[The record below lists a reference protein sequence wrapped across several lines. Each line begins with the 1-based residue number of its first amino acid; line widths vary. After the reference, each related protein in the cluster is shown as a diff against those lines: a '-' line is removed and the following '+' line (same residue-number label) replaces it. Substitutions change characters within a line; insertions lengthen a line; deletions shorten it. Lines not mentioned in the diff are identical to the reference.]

1 MKRIIPC
8 LDVNER
14 GVVKGVRFQGLRA
27 VGDPVELASRY
38 DREGADELVFLD
50 VSATVGGR
58 PPLLSV
64 LEKVSERVFLPL
76 TAGGGV
82 RDVATMRQML
92 LAGADK
98 VAVNTAAVE
107 RPELLAEAAE
117 RFGSQCVVL
126 AMDVRRSGS
135 GWEVVT
141 RAGTKRTGLD
151 ALAWARR
158 AAELGAG
165 ELLVT
170 SMDADGTREGF
181 DTALYQAL
189 AKVTPLPVIASG
201 GAGRPEHFRD
211 ALEAGADAVLAASLF
226 HEEALSI
233 PGLKRALAAWG
244 QEVRIAEDDACSWP
258 LGALEVER

>member
-1 MKRIIPC
+1 VKRIIPC
-8 LDVNER
+8 LDVSER

-50 VSATVGGR
+50 VSATVGER

-64 LEKVSERVFLPL
+64 LEKVSERLFLPL

-82 RDVATMRQML
+82 RDVATMRKML

-98 VAVNTAAVE
+98 VAVNTAAVQ

-126 AMDVRRSGS
+126 AVDVRRAGS

-141 RAGTKRTGLD
+141 HAGTRRTGLD
-151 ALAWARR
+151 ALEWARK
-158 AAELGAG
+158 AEGLGAG

-181 DTALYQAL
+181 DTELYRAL
-189 AKVTPLPVIASG
+189 AGVTPLPVIASG
-201 GAGRPEHFRD
+201 GAGGPEHFLQ

-226 HEEALSI
+226 HEEALPI
-233 PGLKRALAAWG
+233 PELKRALAAWG
-244 QEVRIAEDDACSWP
+244 QEVRLSEDDTRP
-258 LGALEVER
+258 